1 MYQETDA
8 GRSSLVRSREKIDQA
23 ADKHGSAPI
32 SCLFRSVR
40 IRGNPWLLNSSLLS
54 CHWSLTLLLLLAAVF
69 CLTKDAHANKVLTA
83 TPSSISFGNVIV
95 NKSRTQTVT
104 LTNTGDSSLKITQDK
119 VTGTGFSIKGLSLP
133 LTLAAGQ
140 STTFQV
146 TFAPAATYSV
156 TGSILIAI
164 GDPACPAATVT
175 LSGTGITRHISLR
188 PISTFFGRNIVG
200 SKSTLP
206 VFLYNTGTGSV
217 TISEATVTGTG
228 FSISGLSLPLT
239 LAAGQDTNFSVTF
252 APTAAGR
259 VTGSVSIVSNAANL
273 LINEPLAGTG
283 IHAVNLSWEA
293 STSLVAGYNVYR
305 GRVSGGP
312 RRKMNSS
319 LVTET
324 AYTDTAVHTGRT
336 YYYVTTAVDSS
347 GNESAYSNEVQAS
360 IPSP

>member
-40 IRGNPWLLNSSLLS
+40 IRGNPWLLNSSLLTS
-54 CHWSLTLLLLLAAVF
+54 YSSLTFLLLLAAVF

-140 STTFQV
+140 STTFSAI
-146 TFAPAATYSV
+146 FAPTATGSV
-156 TGSILIAI
+156 TGSVSITTSNSWI
-164 GDPACPAATVT
+164 PPTTVS
-175 LSGTGITRHISLR
+175 LSGTGITLLVTAR
-188 PISTFFGRNIVG
+188 PTSTSFGNIVLGG
-200 SKSTLP
+200 SSTLP
-206 VFLYNTGTGSV
+206 VILYNTGTASV
-217 TISEATVTGTG
+217 TLSQATVTGTG
-228 FSISGLSLPLT
+228 FSISGLSLPST

-252 APTAAGR
+252 APTAAGS
-259 VTGSVSIVSNAANL
+259 VTGNVSVVSNATNSPANEAL
-273 LINEPLAGTG
+273 SGTG
-283 IHAVNLSWEA
+283 IHAVNLSWA
-293 STSLVAGYNVYR
+293 DSSSQVAGYNVYR
-305 GRVSGGP
+305 GSKSGGP
-312 RRKMNSS
+312 YSKLDSS
-319 LVTET
+319 LVTQT
-324 AYTDTAVHTGRT
+324 TYTDTTVQAGQT

-347 GNESAYSNEVQAS
+347 GNESAYSNEVQAVV
-360 IPSP
+360 P